1 MTTRKQPQNPHT
13 LSIDIGGTGIK
24 TLIIDN
30 KGNALS
36 ERQRE
41 LTPKPTKPK
50 VVMAVVKKMIDAQQ
64 SFHRVSV
71 GFPGVVKQGVVK
83 TAPNLGT
90 KDWAGFELEQA
101 IADYTKK
108 PVRTMNDAELQG
120 YGVIKGKGVEIVLTL
135 GTGLGTA
142 LYVNGHVMP
151 NLELAHHPLR
161 RGKTYEQLVG
171 DKALARKGKKKWRKE
186 VNHIIEILALIF
198 NYDILHIGGGNAAKL
213 KGPFPENVDL
223 FENVEGLAGGIGL
236 WQDDHYL

>member
-1 MTTRKQPQNPHT
+1 MTKKKPTPVLHT
-13 LSIDIGGTGIK
+13 LAIDIGGTGIK
-24 TLIIDN
+24 MLVIDSEG
-30 KGNALS
+30 KALS
-36 ERQRE
+36 ERRRE
-41 LTPKPTKPK
+41 LTPKPSKPK
-50 VVMAVVKKMIDAQQ
+50 AVMAVIEKMIDAQE

-90 KDWAGFELEQA
+90 KDWAGFELVSA

-108 PVRTMNDAELQG
+108 PVRLINDAELQG
-120 YGVIKGKGVEIVLTL
+120 YGVIEGKGVEIVLTF

-161 RGKTYEQLVG
+161 SGKTYEQLVS
-171 DKALARKGKKKWRKE
+171 DETLSRVGKKKWRKD
-186 VNHIIEILALIF
+186 VNLIIETLGLIF

-213 KGPFPENVDL
+213 KGPFPDSVQL

-236 WQDDHYL
+236 WRDDHCP